1 MKYLRRQMRGKMGVP
16 PQRIRVQNHVAWYWK
31 WVALAVG
38 LTLITGLVWWMFDA
52 GQRLA
57 GFDKDTSQR
66 QVAELTEAKQ
76 QLTEENGKMRVSLT
90 ELERQ
95 AQIDKSS
102 QTEITKTLTQ
112 LQDENANL
120 KEDLAFFRSIMSTS
134 ASPDGLSVYN
144 FKLDTD
150 SSANEYR
157 YRMMIMQGGQRENDF
172 RGRVQ
177 LVLNVITN
185 GVPAVVTI
193 PEGDKDKTAGLD
205 VNFKYYQRVEG
216 RFKLGE
222 GTKIKSTQVRVLEVP
237 SGQVKFS
244 RNY

>member
-150 SSANEYR
+150 SSANE
-157 YRMMIMQGGQRENDF
+157 
-172 RGRVQ
+172 
-177 LVLNVITN
+177 
-185 GVPAVVTI
+185 
-193 PEGDKDKTAGLD
+193 
-205 VNFKYYQRVEG
+205 
-216 RFKLGE
+216 
-222 GTKIKSTQVRVLEVP
+222 
-237 SGQVKFS
+237 
-244 RNY
+244 